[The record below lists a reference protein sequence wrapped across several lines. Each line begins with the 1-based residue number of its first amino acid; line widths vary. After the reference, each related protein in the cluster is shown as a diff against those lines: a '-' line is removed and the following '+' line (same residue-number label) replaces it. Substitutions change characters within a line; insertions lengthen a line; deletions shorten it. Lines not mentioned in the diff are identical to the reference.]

1 MWVCLRHEYFAC
13 QTKSN
18 DMSAFF
24 DTHVLIKEKGDI
36 NMIKTFPKIAWVERL
51 LADVEVMTMEELLD
65 VEREQQR
72 LEREIDRGYEAW
84 VNTVS
89 TS

>member
-1 MWVCLRHEYFAC
+1 
-13 QTKSN
+13 
-18 DMSAFF
+18 MSAFF

>member
-1 MWVCLRHEYFAC
+1 
-13 QTKSN
+13 
-18 DMSAFF
+18 
-24 DTHVLIKEKGDI
+24 
-36 NMIKTFPKIAWVERL
+36 MIKTFPKIAWVERL

-84 VNTVS
+84 VNSVGT
-89 TS
+89 T